1 MIDKDA
7 LLAKRERAS
16 ETVAVKVIDITI
28 GKNSC
33 ILTSAAARGKSCCDH

>member
-7 LLAKRERAS
+7 LLAK
-16 ETVAVKVIDITI
+16 KVIDITI